1 MSGLHVGTGNQD
13 GGNGRAAP
21 GTGLSGDLFAEA
33 TRSAVDLIARSAGGL
48 GTPQMP
54 AREAPPLPAPER
66 PDGAGGPMPPD
77 AFWDLW
83 ATHQNQLLRQCM
95 RLMSGNMA
103 DAEDALG
110 NALVRA
116 SSHFAEGGGAE
127 IANQRAWLS
136 RLVHNSCID
145 FYRARSR
152 QKRWTD
158 EVMAMADGDAVPS
171 APNPAPT
178 PEEVAVTGES
188 MRTLQKALDELPEL
202 LRVPLILRFLEGL
215 SYAEIAERLCI
226 PNCTARKRVQLARE
240 RLRRN
245 GAGPT

>member
-1 MSGLHVGTGNQD
+1 MGTGNQD
-13 GGNGRAAP
+13 SGNGRTGP
-21 GTGLSGDLFAEA
+21 GAGLSGDLFAEA
-33 TRSAVDLIARSAGGL
+33 TRSAVDIIARSAGGL
-48 GTPQMP
+48 SQPFSVREVASPPP
-54 AREAPPLPAPER
+54 AESAPATAPPLPPE
-66 PDGAGGPMPPD
+66 D
-77 AFWDLW
+77 FWDLW
-83 ATHQNQLLRQCM
+83 SAHQHQLLRQCM

-116 SSHFAEGGGAE
+116 SSHFAEGGGAG
-127 IANQRAWLS
+127 IDNQRAWLS

-145 FYRARSR
+145 FYRARAR

-158 EVMAMADGDAVPS
+158 EVMAMADGDDIPSVP
-171 APNPAPT
+171 APEPT
-178 PEEVAVTGES
+178 PEEIAETGEA
-188 MRTLQKALDELPEL
+188 MRTLQAALDELPEL

-215 SYAEIAERLCI
+215 SYKEIAERLCI
-226 PNCTARKRVQLARE
+226 PSCTARKRVQLARE

>member
-1 MSGLHVGTGNQD
+1 MSGLQVGTGNQD
-13 GGNGRAAP
+13 NGKDRFARGA
-21 GTGLSGDLFAEA
+21 GLSGDIVAEA
-33 TRSAVDLIARSAGGL
+33 TMKAVDIIARTA
-48 GTPQMP
+48 
-54 AREAPPLPAPER
+54 AAPPQTPAHRSDDSTAEASPLPPE
-66 PDGAGGPMPPD
+66 
-77 AFWDLW
+77 AFWNLW
-83 ATHQNQLLRQCM
+83 SENQNQLLRQCM

-110 NALVRA
+110 NAMVRA
-116 SSHFAEGGGAE
+116 SSHFADGGGGA

-158 EVMAMADGDAVPS
+158 EVMAMADGSPIPS
-171 APNPAPT
+171 APAPEPT
-178 PEEVAVTGES
+178 PEEIAETGEA
-188 MRTLQKALDELPEL
+188 MRSLQDGLDALPEL

-245 GAGPT
+245 GVGPA

>member
-1 MSGLHVGTGNQD
+1 M
-13 GGNGRAAP
+13 
-21 GTGLSGDLFAEA
+21 SGDLFAEA
-33 TRSAVDLIARSAGGL
+33 TRSAVDLIARSAEGFSRQVPVREIPPPPISPKGERR
-48 GTPQMP
+48 TPQ
-54 AREAPPLPAPER
+54 PPE
-66 PDGAGGPMPPD
+66 
-77 AFWDLW
+77 AFWELW
-83 ATHQNQLLRQCM
+83 SEHQSQLLRQCM

-116 SSHFAEGGGAE
+116 SSHFAEGGGE
-127 IANQRAWLS
+127 GIANQRAWLS

-158 EVMAMADGDAVPS
+158 EVMAMADGDDIPS
-171 APNPAPT
+171 APT
-178 PEEVAVTGES
+178 PEPTPEEIAETGES
-188 MRTLQKALDELPEL
+188 MRKLQTELNKLPEL

-245 GAGPT
+245 GAAPT

>member
-13 GGNGRAAP
+13 SGNGRTAP
-21 GTGLSGDLFAEA
+21 GAGLSGDLIAEA
-33 TRSAVDLIARSAGGL
+33 TRSAVDLIARSAGGF
-48 GTPQMP
+48 
-54 AREAPPLPAPER
+54 AREVPVREVQKPASDSLAEARPPHPPE
-66 PDGAGGPMPPD
+66 
-77 AFWDLW
+77 AFWELW
-83 ATHQNQLLRQCM
+83 SEHQNQLLRQCM

-116 SSHFAEGGGAE
+116 SSHFAEGGGAG

-158 EVMAMADGDAVPS
+158 EVMAMADGDDVPS
-171 APNPAPT
+171 APAPEPT
-178 PEEVAVTGES
+178 PEEVAETGEA
-188 MRTLQKALDELPEL
+188 MRKLQEALDELPEL

-240 RLRRN
+240 RLRKA
-245 GAGPT
+245 GAGPG

>member
-1 MSGLHVGTGNQD
+1 M
-13 GGNGRAAP
+13 P
-21 GTGLSGDLFAEA
+21 GDLFAEA
-33 TRSAVDLIARSAGGL
+33 TRSAVDTIARSAGGL
-48 GTPQMP
+48 AQPFPVREMP
-54 AREAPPLPAPER
+54 SPPPADPPPAKAVRHPPE
-66 PDGAGGPMPPD
+66 
-77 AFWDLW
+77 AFWELW
-83 ATHQNQLLRQCM
+83 SEHQNQLLRQCM

-116 SSHFAEGGGAE
+116 SSHFAEGGGAG

-158 EVMAMADGDAVPS
+158 EVLAMADGEAMPS
-171 APNPAPT
+171 APNPEPT
-178 PEEVAVTGES
+178 PEEIAETGES
-188 MRTLQKALDELPEL
+188 MRTLQHALDELPEL

>member
-1 MSGLHVGTGNQD
+1 VGTGNQD
-13 GGNGRAAP
+13 SGKDRTAP
-21 GTGLSGDLFAEA
+21 GTGISGDIIAEA
-33 TRSAVDLIARSAGGL
+33 TRSAVDIIARSAGGFA
-48 GTPQMP
+48 GPVPVREVPPP
-54 AREAPPLPAPER
+54 AAPHPAPSPGSPENAPLPPE
-66 PDGAGGPMPPD
+66 D
-77 AFWDLW
+77 FWELW
-83 ATHQNQLLRQCM
+83 SAHQNQLLRQCM

-116 SSHFAEGGGAE
+116 SSHFAEGGGE
-127 IANQRAWLS
+127 GIANQRAWLS

-158 EVMAMADGDAVPS
+158 EVLAMADGDDIPS
-171 APNPAPT
+171 APTPEPT
-178 PEEVAVTGES
+178 PEEVAETGEA
-188 MRTLQKALDELPEL
+188 MRTLQTALDELPEL
-202 LRVPLILRFLEGL
+202 LRVPLVLRFLEGL
-215 SYAEIAERLCI
+215 SYKEIADRLCI

-245 GAGPT
+245 GAAPT